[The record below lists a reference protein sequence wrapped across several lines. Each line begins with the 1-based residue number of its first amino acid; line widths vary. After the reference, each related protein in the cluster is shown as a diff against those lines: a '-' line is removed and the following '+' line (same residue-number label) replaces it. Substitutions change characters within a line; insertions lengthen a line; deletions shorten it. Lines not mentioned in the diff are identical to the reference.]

1 MGVNFRCHVLPFTGR
16 PISSETVWRIKFGTL
31 CAASRPRRLSGRI
44 SLLLSCCET
53 RKLKKG
59 SFKETCFF
67 AFFFCVNK
75 ERRAFL
81 FVIFFWQSKK
91 MTNMFAYAFTKR
103 RMYETRKLKKG
114 RFKEI
119 CFFGSAS
126 ITKQKMT
133 NVFYLRFYKA

>member
-1 MGVNFRCHVLPFTGR
+1 MQSLPF
-16 PISSETVWRIKFGTL
+16 F
-31 CAASRPRRLSGRI
+31 ASFL
-44 SLLLSCCET
+44 
-53 RKLKKG
+53 
-59 SFKETCFF
+59 
-67 AFFFCVNK
+67 CVNK

-81 FVIFFWQSKK
+81 FVIFFGQSKK

-126 ITKQKMT
+126 ITKQKMNNKLLT
-133 NVFYLRFYKA
+133 NQSKKCYNLNKARQAVK